1 VLLTGTM
8 PLDAPQLLFLCLFLP
23 QLVLVPLGSRAIAR
37 GRYRFVASERFGIVR
52 AVTYAKAAKA
62 LFSNKPIA
70 FAVTPKGVGSARP
83 TVLLAPLVFAVAAIA
98 GVVVQALAQVWHLPI
113 ELPDFAFAVTTF
125 WAIVSTGLIAS
136 ALVTAARIRHRRS
149 SHRFPVSLD
158 VRYALTPQALPVVPA
173 RAQDLN
179 TFGIAL
185 STSEPLERN
194 TSVTVHLRLDG
205 EFLVVRGTVV
215 RGSPE
220 SGTYGIAFDPLPAKT
235 RDAIAHWC
243 FRHPFGPELDLYRSG
258 RGEAEPAVRD
268 ARATAA

>member
-1 VLLTGTM
+1 M
-8 PLDAPQLLFLCLFLP
+8 
-23 QLVLVPLGSRAIAR
+23 
-37 GRYRFVASERFGIVR
+37 
-52 AVTYAKAAKA
+52 
-62 LFSNKPIA
+62 
-70 FAVTPKGVGSARP
+70 
-83 TVLLAPLVFAVAAIA
+83 
-98 GVVVQALAQVWHLPI
+98 
-113 ELPDFAFAVTTF
+113 TTF

-215 RGSPE
+215 RGSTE

-243 FRHPFGPELDLYRSG
+243 FRHPFGPALDLDRSD
-258 RGEAEPAVRD
+258 RGEVEPAVRD